1 MEHSRCGDSKREGS
15 GETHKTVNSKDD
27 RSPVSTIVKGVKRA
41 VAGEYSREFS
51 AKVFNSRAA

>member
-1 MEHSRCGDSKREGS
+1 MEHLRCGDGKGEGS

-27 RSPVSTIVKGVKRA
+27 RSPVSTIVKSVKRA